1 MLTRESYIK
10 SPIPIKNDLL
20 KFFKKNDQLII
31 FDIGACES
39 EDAIRYAMLFANSR
53 IFAFEPRED
62 NVEKSKELIKNYKK
76 KNIILEHLALS
87 NEEGLADFFL
97 SEGEPPEQKNNESW
111 DYGNKSSSLLPPS
124 EEIDKH
130 TAWLQ
135 FKRKTQVK
143 TMRLD
148 NYVKKNSLNIIDFV
162 HLDVQGAELMVLEGA
177 GTFLSKIKL
186 IWMEVEAVELY
197 QGQPLKNNVEQF
209 MIKNNFS
216 ILQDTVNSVAG
227 DQLYVNRS
235 FFSDAFIKNVRA
247 EVGLKDQLSGY
258 TSRTKNFLRRFFK

>member
-1 MLTRESYIK
+1 MLTRETYIK

-20 KFFKKNDQLII
+20 KFFDKNDQLII

-39 EDAIRYAMLFANSR
+39 EDAIRYAMLFPNSR

-62 NVEKSKELIKNYKK
+62 NVEKSKKLIKSYDK
-76 KNIILEHLALS
+76 KNIILEDLALS
-87 NEEGLADFFL
+87 NTDGVADFFL
-97 SEGEPPEQKNNESW
+97 SEGEPPELKNNETW

-124 EEIDKH
+124 GEIEKH
-130 TAWLQ
+130 TGWLQ
-135 FKRKTQVK
+135 FKKKTQVK

-148 NYVKKNSLNIIDFV
+148 NYVKKNSIDLIDFV
-162 HLDVQGAELMVLEGA
+162 HLDVQGAELMVLEG
-177 GTFLSKIKL
+177 GGIFLSKIKL

-197 QGQPLKNNVEQF
+197 KGQPLKNDVEQF
-209 MIKNNFS
+209 MMKNNFS

-235 FFSDAFIKNVRA
+235 FFTDAFIQ
-247 EVGLKDQLSGY
+247 EVNEEAGLKDQLNGS
-258 TSRTKNFLRRFFK
+258 TSRIKTFLRRFF